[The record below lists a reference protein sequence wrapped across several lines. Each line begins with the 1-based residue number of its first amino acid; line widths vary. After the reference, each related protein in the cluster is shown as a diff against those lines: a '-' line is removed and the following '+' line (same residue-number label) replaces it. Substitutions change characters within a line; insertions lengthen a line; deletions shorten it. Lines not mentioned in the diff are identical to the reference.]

1 MVDLESESIARAIS
15 LHELAGQLLV
25 YFLLTKTVQ
34 KRVLSS
40 RLEFV

>member
-1 MVDLESESIARAIS
+1 MVDLESESAVRVIS
-15 LHELAGQLLV
+15 LHELVEKLLV
-25 YFLLTKTVQ
+25 YFLQMKTIQ